1 MKFLS
6 NKNIKQNI
14 IIGTAQLGENYGISN
29 KNIDYEIKSRIE
41 FLDFC
46 YQNGFHSFDTAYT
59 YKNSHKIIG
68 EWLYKKDY
76 YPKIYSKIP
85 KLNNSNKEKI
95 KSIFNLSLQQLKL
108 HSLDGLLLHNPNDW
122 LNNNTKT
129 FIKNLLKDNLI
140 NSFGLSIYNEK
151 DIHID
156 NNINIIQAPGN
167 IFNQEIFTSNKINNF
182 YINKGEIHIRSIFI
196 QGLLLMEYNN
206 IPQKLDELKK
216 PLYYLQNYARE
227 MNIDVASL
235 AILCVKKLMPE
246 AKIIIGLDNIDQ
258 VKHLSKIE
266 NKIIKNSDIDEII
279 SFGKKNK
286 NKLWDPR
293 NWK

>member
-85 KLNNSNKEKI
+85 KLNNSNIEEI

-108 HSLDGLLLHNPNDW
+108 RSLDGL
-122 LNNNTKT
+122 
-129 FIKNLLKDNLI
+129 
-140 NSFGLSIYNEK
+140 
-151 DIHID
+151 
-156 NNINIIQAPGN
+156 
-167 IFNQEIFTSNKINNF
+167 
-182 YINKGEIHIRSIFI
+182 
-196 QGLLLMEYNN
+196 
-206 IPQKLDELKK
+206 
-216 PLYYLQNYARE
+216 
-227 MNIDVASL
+227 
-235 AILCVKKLMPE
+235 
-246 AKIIIGLDNIDQ
+246 
-258 VKHLSKIE
+258 
-266 NKIIKNSDIDEII
+266 
-279 SFGKKNK
+279 
-286 NKLWDPR
+286 
-293 NWK
+293 